1 MSNPQ
6 AADHVVRFIRP
17 SGSIF
22 VYCKRPKTG
31 WSRGRPGNEA
41 TIIIRLTHANVWESI
56 GKSCTYIQFI
66 KSCIVLLQAMW
77 EFVLGTA
84 SHMLCLNVHWKWR
97 FVWWYHYHRTCNT
110 KLPKKYQK
118 KYHSICCRWHCTGC
132 ACVTIQM
139 TTKLWYMHV
148 TLCCGDTICLLT
160 CGLDIASFP
169 GLPTIQFLI
178 ACSMQKK
185 KNEGGRP
192 GSIYLGRQRVVG
204 FSLVERTHFTHA
216 LFVLSQERCIF
227 RIANVQT
234 SRAWVMNRPQPRS
247 FNRGPLPP
255 SVYLHVRCR

>member
-1 MSNPQ
+1 MVSIPKQCIFIIITYWNKIHTIIITMSNSQ

-22 VYCKRPKTG
+22 VYCKRSKTG

-41 TIIIRLTHANVWESI
+41 TIIVHLTRAIVWESI

-185 KNEGGRP
+185 KKRRGK
-192 GSIYLGRQRVVG
+192 
-204 FSLVERTHFTHA
+204 
-216 LFVLSQERCIF
+216 
-227 RIANVQT
+227 
-234 SRAWVMNRPQPRS
+234 AW
-247 FNRGPLPP
+247 
-255 SVYLHVRCR
+255 